1 VNVRRGNEV
10 MLERD
15 NADKLVSAVGAQ
27 SMYVLIAGA
36 GHEDAEFVPPAITE
50 TVAAST
56 SAAVLANGNAR
67 SGRMGVTGFTE
78 DQRSI
83 SVAFRHQAQGPRE
96 TSHRG
101 PNARTDETGRRWWGP
116 SGRCCPQAGRHRN
129 AFPREAWV
137 KYRTLR
143 ETIRYTDPTTGFDG
157 LCIPCGLVVWQRC
170 PDERV
175 PSMLATQQG
184 PDRHLG
190 PEGAG
195 ALLIL

>member
-1 VNVRRGNEV
+1 

-27 SMYVLIAGA
+27 SMYVFIAGA

-50 TVAAST
+50 TIAAST
-56 SAAVLANGNAR
+56 SAAVLENGNAR

-116 SGRCCPQAGRHRN
+116 SGRCCPQAD
-129 AFPREAWV
+129 
-137 KYRTLR
+137 TLADA
-143 ETIRYTDPTTGFDG
+143 I
-157 LCIPCGLVVWQRC
+157 
-170 PDERV
+170 
-175 PSMLATQQG
+175 
-184 PDRHLG
+184 
-190 PEGAG
+190 
-195 ALLIL
+195 

>member
-1 VNVRRGNEV
+1 VAQTP
-10 MLERD
+10 ERTKPA
-15 NADKLVSAVGAQ
+15 ADGGSR
-27 SMYVLIAGA
+27 AGA
-36 GHEDAEFVPPAITE
+36 
-50 TVAAST
+50 AA
-56 SAAVLANGNAR
+56 R
-67 SGRMGVTGFTE
+67 KPTGYR
-78 DQRSI
+78 D
-83 SVAFRHQAQGPRE
+83 
-96 TSHRG
+96 
-101 PNARTDETGRRWWGP
+101 
-116 SGRCCPQAGRHRN
+116 

>member
-36 GHEDAEFVPPAITE
+36 GHEDAEFVPPAITA

-67 SGRMGVTGFTE
+67 SGRMGVAGFTE

-101 PNARTDETGRRWWGP
+101 PNARTDETGPRRWWGP
-116 SGRCCPQAGRHRN
+116 SGLLPASRPATATRSRGKHGSNTGPSADNSVHGPRQQALMACASR
-129 AFPREAWV
+129 AA
-137 KYRTLR
+137 
-143 ETIRYTDPTTGFDG
+143 
-157 LCIPCGLVVWQRC
+157 
-170 PDERV
+170 
-175 PSMLATQQG
+175 
-184 PDRHLG
+184 
-190 PEGAG
+190 
-195 ALLIL
+195 